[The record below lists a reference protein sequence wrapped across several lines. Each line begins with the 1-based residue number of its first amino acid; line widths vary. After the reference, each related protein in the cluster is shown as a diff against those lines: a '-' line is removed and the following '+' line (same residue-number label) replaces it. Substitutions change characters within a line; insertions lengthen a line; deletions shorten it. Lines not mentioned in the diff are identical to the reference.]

1 MSRVSL
7 GTYRSWPSAVA
18 ISMSVIGAQAYSR
31 LPSRSPVRVAER
43 VGFEPT
49 VAINHT
55 AFRERHLQPLGHLS
69 GSVEYRGGYRPG
81 PHGQAELRLRRYQE
95 YQRPPRGRKASP
107 INQKIRKIK
116 AIHQST

>member
-69 GSVEYRGGYRPG
+69 GTVEYRGGLAPDPAGSPG
-81 PHGQAELRLRRYQE
+81 CGASVTSSTSGRRE
-95 YQRPPRGRKASP
+95 AGRRARSA
-107 INQKIRKIK
+107 RR
-116 AIHQST
+116 SGR